1 MDNKTQQEKTD
12 EKERKRFL
20 DSVSVSELSPEE
32 AELVL
37 MRLFPKKVV
46 IDIVLED

>member
-1 MDNKTQQEKTD
+1 MDTKQDDQDKKD
-12 EKERKRFL
+12 RKAFL

-37 MRLFPKKVV
+37 MRLFPKKVP
-46 IDIVLED
+46 IDFIIED